1 MDVQTLL
8 EHRAA
13 KDEFF
18 RTSPNSPLD
27 PPHRDDFPGLVYY
40 EPNPEAA
47 FTLPVDGDVER
58 GPIKIQ
64 MSDGLTRTYQRAGK
78 VHFDI
83 DGVPAT
89 LTLFSSNHP
98 GYFVPFRDA
107 TSGKET
113 YGGGRYLD
121 VTPNADGT
129 VTIDFNLAYNPFCA
143 YSTMYTCPLPPL
155 ENWLEVPIA
164 AGELAYE
171 RGASEPGDD

>member
-1 MDVQTLL
+1 MDLEALL
-8 EHRAA
+8 QHRTA

-27 PPHRDDFPGLVYY
+27 PSLRDDFPGLTYY
-40 EPNPEAA
+40 EPDPAA
-47 FTLPVDGDVER
+47 VFTLPVDGDVER
-58 GPIKIQ
+58 GPITIQ
-64 MSDGLTRTYQRAGK
+64 TSDGLTRTYQRAGR

-83 DGVPAT
+83 GGVPAA
-89 LTLFSSNHP
+89 LTLYSSNHP

-107 TSGKET
+107 TSGNET

-143 YSTMYTCPLPPL
+143 YSTMYSCPIPPP
-155 ENWLEVPIA
+155 ENWLDVAIA
-164 AGELAYE
+164 AGEKAYE
-171 RGASEPGDD
+171 A